1 MPDARSAIAD
11 LISAGND
18 LDALA
23 EAIQNAGFL
32 DEIPGEDRQKL
43 RGKPLIARAC
53 SHRAVAPFY
62 WWGEGGWGRG

>member
-23 EAIQNAGFL
+23 EAIVNAGFL
-32 DEIPGEDRQKL
+32 DDIPGEDRQKL
-43 RGKPLIARAC
+43 RGDFLWWHICVLI
-53 SHRAVAPFY
+53 Y
-62 WWGEGGWGRG
+62 L